1 MEEQALPNSTTP
13 PTENLRN
20 VLQRAPLL
28 DCQNQIPIPKPGP
41 DQCQVFYTVSGENG
55 YSQQFMM
62 LCPKSMDQNE
72 IVSTLVRSAS
82 TSTWASAN
90 PAIRGKKTLRIT
102 QQFVV
107 PEADNQIQG

>member
-1 MEEQALPNSTTP
+1 MEVQALPDSTKP
-13 PTENLRN
+13 PPENLRN
-20 VLQRAPLL
+20 LLQRA
-28 DCQNQIPIPKPGP
+28 PKPGP

-72 IVSTLVRSAS
+72 IVSTLVR
-82 TSTWASAN
+82 WASAN
-90 PAIRGKKTLRIT
+90 PAIRGKKTIRIT

>member
-1 MEEQALPNSTTP
+1 MEVQALPDSTTT

-20 VLQRAPLL
+20 LLQR
-28 DCQNQIPIPKPGP
+28 DPKPGY

-72 IVSTLVRSAS
+72 IVSFLVRSAS
-82 TSTWASAN
+82 TSAWASAN
-90 PAIRGKKTLRIT
+90 PTIRGKKTIRIT

-107 PEADNQIQG
+107 PDVDNQIQE

>member
-1 MEEQALPNSTTP
+1 MEEQALPDSTTP

-20 VLQRAPLL
+20 LLQRAPLVRL
-28 DCQNQIPIPKPGP
+28 SEPIPKPGP
-41 DQCQVFYTVSGENG
+41 DQCQLFYTVSGENG

-72 IVSTLVRSAS
+72 IVRTVVRE
-82 TSTWASAN
+82 ASAD
-90 PAIRGKKTLRIT
+90 PAIRGKKTIRIT

-107 PEADNQIQG
+107 PEADNQIQE

>member
-1 MEEQALPNSTTP
+1 MEEQALPDSTTP

-20 VLQRAPLL
+20 LLQRAPLGL
-28 DCQNQIPIPKPGP
+28 SEPIPKPGP

-72 IVSTLVRSAS
+72 IVSTLVR
-82 TSTWASAN
+82 WASAN
-90 PAIRGKKTLRIT
+90 PAIRGKKTIRIT

>member
-1 MEEQALPNSTTP
+1 MEEQALHDSTTP

-20 VLQRAPLL
+20 LLQRAPLGL
-28 DCQNQIPIPKPGP
+28 SEPIPKPGP

-72 IVSTLVRSAS
+72 IVSTLVR
-82 TSTWASAN
+82 WASAN
-90 PAIRGKKTLRIT
+90 PAIRGKKTIRIT

-107 PEADNQIQG
+107 PEADNQIQE

>member
-1 MEEQALPNSTTP
+1 MEEQALPDSTTP

-20 VLQRAPLL
+20 LLQRAPLL
-28 DCQNQIPIPKPGP
+28 LEPIPKPGP

-72 IVSTLVRSAS
+72 IVNFLVRSAS
-82 TSTWASAN
+82 TSAWASAN
-90 PAIRGKKTLRIT
+90 PTIRGKKTIRIT

-107 PEADNQIQG
+107 PDVDNQIQE

>member
-1 MEEQALPNSTTP
+1 MDEQALPDSTTP

-20 VLQRAPLL
+20 LFQRAPLML
-28 DCQNQIPIPKPGP
+28 EPIPKPGH
-41 DQCQVFYTVSGENG
+41 DQCQVFYTVRGENG
-55 YSQQFMM
+55 YYQQFMM

-72 IVSTLVRSAS
+72 IVSTLIRSAS

-90 PAIRGKKTLRIT
+90 PAIRGKKTIRIT

-107 PEADNQIQG
+107 PEADSQIQE

>member
-1 MEEQALPNSTTP
+1 MEVQALPDSTTT

-20 VLQRAPLL
+20 LLQRA
-28 DCQNQIPIPKPGP
+28 PKPGP

-72 IVSTLVRSAS
+72 IVNFLVRSAS
-82 TSTWASAN
+82 TSAWASAN
-90 PAIRGKKTLRIT
+90 PTSRGKKTIRIT

-107 PEADNQIQG
+107 PEM

>member
-1 MEEQALPNSTTP
+1 MEEQALPDSTTP
-13 PTENLRN
+13 TNENLRN
-20 VLQRAPLL
+20 LLQRAPLL
-28 DCQNQIPIPKPGP
+28 LEPIPKPGP

-62 LCPKSMDQNE
+62 LCPKNMDQNE
-72 IVSTLVRSAS
+72 IVSTLITSAS

-90 PAIRGKKTLRIT
+90 PAIRGKKTIRIT

-107 PEADNQIQG
+107 PEADSQIQE

>member
-1 MEEQALPNSTTP
+1 MEVQALPDSTTT

-20 VLQRAPLL
+20 LLQR
-28 DCQNQIPIPKPGP
+28 DPKPGP
-41 DQCQVFYTVSGENG
+41 DQCQVFYTVSGENC

-72 IVSTLVRSAS
+72 IVSTVIRE
-82 TSTWASAN
+82 ASAD
-90 PAIRGKKTLRIT
+90 PTIRGKKTIRIT

-107 PEADNQIQG
+107 PDVDNQIQE

>member
-1 MEEQALPNSTTP
+1 MEEQALPDSTTP

-20 VLQRAPLL
+20 LLQRAPLGL
-28 DCQNQIPIPKPGP
+28 SEPIPKPGP

-62 LCPKSMDQNE
+62 LCPQNMDQNE
-72 IVSTLVRSAS
+72 IVSTLITSAS

-90 PAIRGKKTLRIT
+90 PAIRGKKTIRIT

-107 PEADNQIQG
+107 PEADSQIQE

>member
-1 MEEQALPNSTTP
+1 MEVQALPDSTTP

-20 VLQRAPLL
+20 LLQRA
-28 DCQNQIPIPKPGP
+28 PKPGP
-41 DQCQVFYTVSGENG
+41 DQCQVFYTVSGENC

-72 IVSTLVRSAS
+72 IVSTVIREASAS
-82 TSTWASAN
+82 SWASAN
-90 PAIRGKKTLRIT
+90 PAIRGKKTVRIT

-107 PEADNQIQG
+107 PDVDNQIQE

>member
-1 MEEQALPNSTTP
+1 MEEQVLPDSTTP

-20 VLQRAPLL
+20 LLQRAPLGL
-28 DCQNQIPIPKPGP
+28 SEPIPKPGP

-72 IVSTLVRSAS
+72 IVRTVVR
-82 TSTWASAN
+82 WASAN
-90 PAIRGKKTLRIT
+90 PAIRGKKTIRIT

-107 PEADNQIQG
+107 PEADNQIQE

>member
-1 MEEQALPNSTTP
+1 MEEQALPDSTTP

-20 VLQRAPLL
+20 LLQRAPLRL
-28 DCQNQIPIPKPGP
+28 SEPIPKPGP

-72 IVSTLVRSAS
+72 IVSTVIRETSAS
-82 TSTWASAN
+82 SWASAN
-90 PAIRGKKTLRIT
+90 PAISGKKTIRIT

-107 PEADNQIQG
+107 PDVDNQIQE

>member
-1 MEEQALPNSTTP
+1 MEEQALPDSTTP

-20 VLQRAPLL
+20 LLQRAPLGL
-28 DCQNQIPIPKPGP
+28 SEPIPKPGP

-72 IVSTLVRSAS
+72 IVSTLVR
-82 TSTWASAN
+82 WASAN
-90 PAIRGKKTLRIT
+90 PAIRGKKTIRIT

-107 PEADNQIQG
+107 PEADNQIQE

>member
-1 MEEQALPNSTTP
+1 MEEHALPDSTTP
-13 PTENLRN
+13 PTENLRK
-20 VLQRAPLL
+20 LQRA
-28 DCQNQIPIPKPGP
+28 PKPGP

-72 IVSTLVRSAS
+72 IVSTVIRE
-82 TSTWASAN
+82 ASAD
-90 PAIRGKKTLRIT
+90 PTIRGKKTIRIT

-107 PEADNQIQG
+107 PDVDNQIQE

>member
-1 MEEQALPNSTTP
+1 MEEQALPDSTTP

-20 VLQRAPLL
+20 LLQR
-28 DCQNQIPIPKPGP
+28 DPKPGP
-41 DQCQVFYTVSGENG
+41 DQCQVFYTVSGENC

-72 IVSTLVRSAS
+72 IVSTVIRE
-82 TSTWASAN
+82 ASAD
-90 PAIRGKKTLRIT
+90 PTIRGKKTIRIT

-107 PEADNQIQG
+107 PDVDNQIQE

>member
-1 MEEQALPNSTTP
+1 MEEQALPDSTTP
-13 PTENLRN
+13 STENLRN
-20 VLQRAPLL
+20 LLQRAPLIRL
-28 DCQNQIPIPKPGP
+28 SEAIPKPGP

-62 LCPKSMDQNE
+62 LYPKSMDQNE

-82 TSTWASAN
+82 ASTWASAN
-90 PAIRGKKTLRIT
+90 PAIRGKKTIRIT

-107 PEADNQIQG
+107 PEADNNEIQE

>member
-1 MEEQALPNSTTP
+1 MEEQALPDSTTP

-20 VLQRAPLL
+20 LLQRAPLL
-28 DCQNQIPIPKPGP
+28 LEPIPKPGP

-72 IVSTLVRSAS
+72 IVSTLIRSAS

-90 PAIRGKKTLRIT
+90 PAIRGKKTIRIT

-107 PEADNQIQG
+107 PEADSQIQE

>member
-1 MEEQALPNSTTP
+1 MEVQVLPDSTTP
-13 PTENLRN
+13 PAENLRN
-20 VLQRAPLL
+20 LLQRA
-28 DCQNQIPIPKPGP
+28 PKPGP

-72 IVSTLVRSAS
+72 IVSTLVRW
-82 TSTWASAN
+82 TSAN
-90 PAIRGKKTLRIT
+90 PAIRGKKTIRIT

>member
-1 MEEQALPNSTTP
+1 MEVQALPDSTTP

-20 VLQRAPLL
+20 LLQRAPLRL
-28 DCQNQIPIPKPGP
+28 SEPIPKPGP

-72 IVSTLVRSAS
+72 IVSTLVR
-82 TSTWASAN
+82 WASAN
-90 PAIRGKKTLRIT
+90 PAIRGKKTIRIT

-107 PEADNQIQG
+107 PEADNQIQE

>member
-1 MEEQALPNSTTP
+1 MEVQALPDSTTP

-20 VLQRAPLL
+20 LLQRA
-28 DCQNQIPIPKPGP
+28 PKPGP
-41 DQCQVFYTVSGENG
+41 DQCQVFYTVSGENC

-72 IVSTLVRSAS
+72 IVSTVIRE
-82 TSTWASAN
+82 ASAD
-90 PAIRGKKTLRIT
+90 PTIRGKKTIRIT

-107 PEADNQIQG
+107 PDVDNQIQE

>member
-1 MEEQALPNSTTP
+1 MEEQALPDSTTP
-13 PTENLRN
+13 PTENLRK
-20 VLQRAPLL
+20 LQRA
-28 DCQNQIPIPKPGP
+28 PKPGP

-72 IVSTLVRSAS
+72 IVNFLVRSAS
-82 TSTWASAN
+82 TSAWASAN
-90 PAIRGKKTLRIT
+90 PTIRGKKTIRIT

-107 PEADNQIQG
+107 PDVDNQIQE

>member
-1 MEEQALPNSTTP
+1 MEEQALPDSTTP

-20 VLQRAPLL
+20 LLQRAPLVRL
-28 DCQNQIPIPKPGP
+28 SEPLPRSEPIPKPGP

-72 IVSTLVRSAS
+72 IVSTLVR
-82 TSTWASAN
+82 WASAN
-90 PAIRGKKTLRIT
+90 PAIRGKKTIRIT

>member
-1 MEEQALPNSTTP
+1 MEVQALPDSTTT

-20 VLQRAPLL
+20 LLQR
-28 DCQNQIPIPKPGP
+28 DPKPGP
-41 DQCQVFYTVSGENG
+41 DQCQVFYTVSGENC

-72 IVSTLVRSAS
+72 IVSFLVRSTS
-82 TSTWASAN
+82 TSAWDSTN
-90 PAIRGKKTLRIT
+90 PTIRIT

-107 PEADNQIQG
+107 PDVDNQIQE